1 MTIVS
6 FSKGLGAFN
15 AITQIQ
21 RSEQARSVSIAK
33 ISSSLKIRKAADAVA
48 DSAIGTKIKVEV
60 ESLKQILVGTS
71 QAQSVLEIAE
81 GALSEQTSV
90 LTRLNTLAQ
99 NSING
104 SNTASDRE
112 KIDLEYQ
119 ELMKEIDRIADS
131 ANFNSKKILNGT
143 NTITNDTFD
152 ELREDF
158 LGVGGKNAIGN
169 QKFGGGFDSIELD
182 PDSDVRLI
190 AVTYDQNT
198 RQLRV
203 TNKET
208 GEFEDVTLMRDKIA
222 EGDTEKV
229 KFTSMDVTIRLNSN
243 FDKNRSIGPDYIEPG
258 NSANAENNPKLRNEI
273 ATGLEYKYATFPIIV
288 ATKADVDNCVQFTLL
303 NAGGADVG
311 AATLPVSAKGAGE
324 EFPGIG
330 QELKDSEGLGTNLN
344 TLLGKATIAKDV
356 ATLSFEN
363 NDYANGIKIT
373 TASLD
378 TDAAKDPGTTPS
390 IESVTSFKITKVD
403 KDGIATFELKG
414 KIDNNNTDNNKEI
427 IPFTATGT
435 MKLKTTDAPGAND
448 VNTLPT
454 DVHPNFFDT
463 DYSAKILR
471 GGVESTIKPNEYVTK
486 DGKVKTNDQQLVT
499 GATGEMVKN
508 YRTQESVTVKSISGK
523 AGDLNDF
530 ALRLTGTNENAKF
543 VIRADD
549 GNFESQPFSFTA
561 ESKEEKANA
570 GKLALNENEPTDVVL
585 TRNYSKDGEESRTD
599 TITLRVNFGNV
610 NKIDTNKDSAPVGDK
625 GIVSN
630 GLKKDYKG
638 LDNVYTN
645 ADGVIANLKE
655 LKNVVAF
662 QKESMS
668 LANFNFQVG
677 TGTTDEHTI
686 NLAIESTTAKSL
698 NIKDTNVLTVE
709 AAKIASK
716 KVQEAIDKVQIQRS
730 KVAVTDNRIGF
741 AQNNI
746 NTSITNS
753 QAAASAIFDLD
764 VPSEIAELSQ
774 TELKQTAA
782 IESLSK
788 DMRSKQNLQ
797 KLF

>member
-243 FDKNRSIGPDYIEPG
+243 FDKNRSIGPNYREPA
-258 NSANAENNPKLRNEI
+258 NSENYKNNEKLRNEI

-288 ATKADVDNCVQFTLL
+288 ATKADNSNPVNFTLVQNDGTTEIL
-303 NAGGADVG
+303 
-311 AATLPVSAKGAGE
+311 TKLPVSDKADGK

-330 QELKDSEGLGTNLN
+330 QEFTNLTDLKTALG
-344 TLLGKATIAKDV
+344 TLLGDATVVGDANTAPKFNGAA
-356 ATLSFEN
+356 ATN
-363 NDYANGIKIT
+363 NIKIT
-373 TASLD
+373 AGKLSGD
-378 TDAAKDPGTTPS
+378 VKS
-390 IESVTSFKITKVD
+390 SVTSATLKSVESFKITSID
-403 KDGIATFELKG
+403 KDGNAEFSMSATLNDTANDLTFK
-414 KIDNNNTDNNKEI
+414 
-427 IPFTATGT
+427 ATGT
-435 MKLKTTDAPGAND
+435 MKLKTTTTPGAND

-471 GGVESTIKPNEYVTK
+471 GGIESTIKPNEYVTK
-486 DGKVKTNDQQLVT
+486 DGKVKTSDRQLVT

>member
-243 FDKNRSIGPDYIEPG
+243 FDKNRSIGPNYREPA
-258 NSANAENNPKLRNEI
+258 NSENYKNNEKLRNEI

-288 ATKADVDNCVQFTLL
+288 ATKADNSNPVNFTLVQ
-303 NAGGADVG
+303 NDG
-311 AATLPVSAKGAGE
+311 TTEISTKLPVSDKADGK

-330 QELKDSEGLGTNLN
+330 QEFTNLTDLKTALG
-344 TLLGKATIAKDV
+344 TLLGDATVVGDANTAPKFNGAA
-356 ATLSFEN
+356 ATN
-363 NDYANGIKIT
+363 NIKIT
-373 TASLD
+373 AGKLSGD
-378 TDAAKDPGTTPS
+378 VKS
-390 IESVTSFKITKVD
+390 SVTSATLKSVESFKITSID
-403 KDGIATFELKG
+403 KDGNAEFSMSATLNDTANDLTFK
-414 KIDNNNTDNNKEI
+414 
-427 IPFTATGT
+427 ATGT
-435 MKLKTTDAPGAND
+435 MKLKTTTTPGAND

-471 GGVESTIKPNEYVTK
+471 GGIESTIKTNEYVTK

-530 ALRLTGTNENAKF
+530 ALRIEGKTDNAKF

-570 GKLALNENEPTDVVL
+570 GKLALNANEPTDVVL

-610 NKIDTNKDSAPVGDK
+610 NNKTENLDVVGT
-625 GIVSN
+625 G
-630 GLKKDYKG
+630 GLVENALTKDYKG
-638 LDNVYTN
+638 LTAYNDD
-645 ADGVIANLKE
+645 DGVIANLKE
-655 LKNVVAF
+655 LKNTVAF

-686 NLAIESTTAKSL
+686 NLSIESTTAKSL